1 MSNKYPTFLNQ
12 TRLTKKD
19 YYEYKKQN
27 KKYTDELYPPNDNSI
42 FSLTSTG
49 EFRNK
54 KSGQKLKD
62 ELCSMLEKDS
72 KKLTIEWERI
82 SDTAYF
88 TQIYNDKISHEQ
100 IEQGS
105 LGDCYLISL
114 IASIS
119 HFPKL
124 LTGDGRVAGAEDD
137 LSPHILYNYEFGDIG
152 YYELMFFIDG
162 QFQIVIIDDYLP
174 FVKEKGI
181 SMFAGS
187 SENYYWVNLVEK
199 AYSKICGGY
208 TGMDLMDMSESKNRD
223 RYDHFQVM
231 TGYKYKKYP
240 LYEEKENKLILNK
253 EQKTKV
259 LKVIEDNLKDIK
271 NNKKFNTIITTGT
284 PNENKGLYLEENY
297 IPYQHSFSLLDY
309 KKIKINNNSNEIE
322 LLLLNNP
329 WGRNIYNEG
338 IGPYC
343 LENLNKDTINLKPY
357 IEYNLK
363 AEDGCFWIDYES
375 FIKNFISV
383 NVCKI
388 PCNYYCVNYFF
399 DDEKFYELP
408 LIYTM
413 KIEKKTNIWFNI
425 NMSRSDDIRNFND
438 TKLLLKIIV
447 INKIDQKGNIVKTYK
462 DISAIEDIQ
471 NNYDLDEGNYII
483 WIYLPKKYFPES
495 KKLKAHFMVSSEYKI
510 KLNFLNYDIDYK
522 YIINAAIFLFNL
534 NEENQKKM
542 KDNKERMINCIVD
555 CNSLDGILVLYLS
568 NNTTNKK
575 IICEPETECSGFS
588 PINEKDGINL
598 KKINT
603 TLYPGQTTYFIG
615 ISTSKKASFGIE
627 NVNIKYEEC
636 DEKRPN
642 QIIINFNEYLKK
654 DINSNIKINSVKYK
668 TNSYSYIM
676 TNFNKNKD
684 KRDEDE
690 AFNYFVGLMTEK
702 MKAKKL
708 PKEKIELISK
718 NMWNKMKKEEKEK
731 IVERYEKK
739 KKELKN
745 NVLKMQVLK
754 YIKRNSLAN
763 NDKNMKNMDLEIKN
777 MKIKTRLSQQLQ
789 FAKFENELDDLES
802 NIKSILP
809 NIEYL
814 KNTEKDEVELNN
826 YIIKQKSLLEDLK
839 KLLNEKITRE
849 NGIEI
854 SKKSEEIKKKYELL
868 WKEME
873 KYLKNHEEKM
883 KLYVEIGQKGM
894 KMKEEITEHLKL
906 HNEKKL
912 NLNKEMNNLMERFI
926 NLSDEAGKLK
936 LIEINKKCNTEVLQN
951 HKDIINDINTIK
963 GRLMSLVN
971 EINIENDKIKNKQN
985 EILSQ
990 EKYDLI
996 TKKQNEILEKIANL
1010 KNNYDKYYNP
1020 LLPLLKKENDMI
1032 EKCEK
1037 LKNEMKKETLNDSL
1051 DKLKEYENQSQKIA
1065 DELNKLNN
1073 NIKNYGET
1081 FNKISKEENESK
1093 KEILNIFNKFKD
1105 DKIPMTILLQ
1115 NLADKSKD
1123 VFNELK
1129 SIKIKE
1135 ISDKRKEL
1143 FDTWDKVNKGFKS
1156 SYEKMRSFIG
1166 DKGKLNIEINNNKS
1180 NNNISNEKKKEIKD
1194 KISKEMIKLE
1204 NDQKEIKNKLDKI
1217 KNDKIKLINDMN
1229 AFGDEEEKL
1238 IASITHLFNNDIKK
1252 ITFSNFKENLE
1263 KYKVFNEKYKEKVTR
1278 INNISASCKSLF
1290 ETFNSFIKEEYE
1302 NRSKIYN
1309 NVEELENNNINIED
1323 KFLGILKVT
1332 KTITDELRSINIQE
1346 LNDIFKNNV
1355 NSKFDKINAIQKA
1368 LVNASKQK

>member
-1 MSNKYPTFLNQ
+1 
-12 TRLTKKD
+12 
-19 YYEYKKQN
+19 
-27 KKYTDELYPPNDNSI
+27 
-42 FSLTSTG
+42 
-49 EFRNK
+49 
-54 KSGQKLKD
+54 
-62 ELCSMLEKDS
+62 
-72 KKLTIEWERI
+72 
-82 SDTAYF
+82 
-88 TQIYNDKISHEQ
+88 
-100 IEQGS
+100 
-105 LGDCYLISL
+105 
-114 IASIS
+114 
-119 HFPKL
+119 
-124 LTGDGRVAGAEDD
+124 
-137 LSPHILYNYEFGDIG
+137 
-152 YYELMFFIDG
+152 
-162 QFQIVIIDDYLP
+162 
-174 FVKEKGI
+174 
-181 SMFAGS
+181 
-187 SENYYWVNLVEK
+187 
-199 AYSKICGGY
+199 
-208 TGMDLMDMSESKNRD
+208 
-223 RYDHFQVM
+223 
-231 TGYKYKKYP
+231 
-240 LYEEKENKLILNK
+240 
-253 EQKTKV
+253 
-259 LKVIEDNLKDIK
+259 
-271 NNKKFNTIITTGT
+271 
-284 PNENKGLYLEENY
+284 
-297 IPYQHSFSLLDY
+297 
-309 KKIKINNNSNEIE
+309 
-322 LLLLNNP
+322 
-329 WGRNIYNEG
+329 
-338 IGPYC
+338 
-343 LENLNKDTINLKPY
+343 
-357 IEYNLK
+357 
-363 AEDGCFWIDYES
+363 
-375 FIKNFISV
+375 
-383 NVCKI
+383 
-388 PCNYYCVNYFF
+388 
-399 DDEKFYELP
+399 
-408 LIYTM
+408 
-413 KIEKKTNIWFNI
+413 
-425 NMSRSDDIRNFND
+425 
-438 TKLLLKIIV
+438 
-447 INKIDQKGNIVKTYK
+447 
-462 DISAIEDIQ
+462 
-471 NNYDLDEGNYII
+471 
-483 WIYLPKKYFPES
+483 
-495 KKLKAHFMVSSEYKI
+495 
-510 KLNFLNYDIDYK
+510 
-522 YIINAAIFLFNL
+522 
-534 NEENQKKM
+534 
-542 KDNKERMINCIVD
+542 
-555 CNSLDGILVLYLS
+555 
-568 NNTTNKK
+568 
-575 IICEPETECSGFS
+575 
-588 PINEKDGINL
+588 
-598 KKINT
+598 
-603 TLYPGQTTYFIG
+603 
-615 ISTSKKASFGIE
+615 
-627 NVNIKYEEC
+627 
-636 DEKRPN
+636 
-642 QIIINFNEYLKK
+642 
-654 DINSNIKINSVKYK
+654 
-668 TNSYSYIM
+668 
-676 TNFNKNKD
+676 
-684 KRDEDE
+684 
-690 AFNYFVGLMTEK
+690 

-754 YIKRNSLAN
+754 YIKRNSLTN
-763 NDKNMKNMDLEIKN
+763 NNKNMKNMDLEIKN

-1217 KNDKIKLINDMN
+1217 KNDKIKLVNDMN

-1309 NVEELENNNINIED
+1309 NIEELENNNINIED